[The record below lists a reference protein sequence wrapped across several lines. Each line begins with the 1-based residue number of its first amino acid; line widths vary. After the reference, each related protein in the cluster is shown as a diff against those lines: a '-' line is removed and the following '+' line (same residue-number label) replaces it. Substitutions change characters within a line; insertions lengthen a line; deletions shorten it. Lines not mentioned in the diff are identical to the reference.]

1 VAVFTIRRPSIEIPA
16 KSGGGVA
23 FYRDALL
30 VQVGNQHQRA
40 AQLGTLI
47 SNFLVE
53 ATPPKVIPEAAH
65 GPRDWRP

>member
-1 VAVFTIRRPSIEIPA
+1 
-16 KSGGGVA
+16 
-23 FYRDALL
+23 LL

-53 ATPPKVIPEAAH
+53 ATPAESISEAAQCREIGVH
-65 GPRDWRP
+65 DLELGAEHIGLRTRVRQFWRSSSVSD